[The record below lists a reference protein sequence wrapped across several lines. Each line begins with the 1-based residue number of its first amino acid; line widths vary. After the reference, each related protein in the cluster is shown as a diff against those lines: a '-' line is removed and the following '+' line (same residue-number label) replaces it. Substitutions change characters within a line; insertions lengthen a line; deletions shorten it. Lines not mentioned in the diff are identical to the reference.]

1 MGKHK
6 IGIYC
11 IRNIINGMIYI
22 GQSVDLEKRFKRHK
36 NSLNYGKH
44 HSDFLQRAWDKYGP
58 NAFEFEILEE
68 CQESDLNEKEHYYI
82 DKVFKSR
89 DYKNGYNNR
98 EAGSNG
104 RFSEES
110 RRKMSESTKGQ
121 ICNEETRKKF
131 SAMYSGSGN
140 PMFGRKGQ
148 LAPMF
153 GKHLSEETK
162 LKISINRK
170 GIPVLPATRKKISES
185 LAGKLVG
192 EKNPF
197 YGHEHSKEQKQ
208 RWSEMRK
215 GLHPT
220 EESRRKMSISR
231 TGLKRTEE
239 ARKNISQSKLGDKNP
254 FYGKSH
260 SDELKQRWSI
270 FRRKYDQETVS
281 AIRLDISSG
290 LKFKDIQEKYNITKS
305 TLRKIKHN
313 IKPYS

>member
-1 MGKHK
+1 MDKHK

-11 IRNIINGMIYI
+11 IRNIINGMIYV
-22 GQSVDLEKRFKRHK
+22 GQSVEMEKRFKRHR
-36 NSLNYGKH
+36 NSLSCGKH
-44 HSDFLQRAWDKYGP
+44 HNDFLQRAWNKHGP
-58 NAFEFEILEE
+58 DAFEFEILEE
-68 CQESDLNEKEHYYI
+68 CQESELNEKEYYYI
-82 DKVFKSR
+82 EEVFKSR
-89 DYKNGYNNR
+89 DYKNGYNGR

-104 RFSEES
+104 RHSEES

-121 ICNEETRKKF
+121 ICKEETRKKF

-140 PMFGRKGQ
+140 PMFGRKGE

-153 GKHLSEETK
+153 GKCLSEETK

-185 LAGKLVG
+185 LMGKLIG

-197 YGHEHSKEQKQ
+197 YGCHHSEEQKW
-208 RWSEMRK
+208 RWSETRI
-215 GLHPT
+215 GIHPS

-231 TGLKRTEE
+231 TGLKMSEE

-260 SDELKQRWSI
+260 SEETKQRWSI
-270 FRRKYDQETVS
+270 SRRKYDQETVS

-290 LKFKDIQEKYNITKS
+290 LKNKDIQEKHNITKS
-305 TLRKIKHN
+305 TLRKIKFH